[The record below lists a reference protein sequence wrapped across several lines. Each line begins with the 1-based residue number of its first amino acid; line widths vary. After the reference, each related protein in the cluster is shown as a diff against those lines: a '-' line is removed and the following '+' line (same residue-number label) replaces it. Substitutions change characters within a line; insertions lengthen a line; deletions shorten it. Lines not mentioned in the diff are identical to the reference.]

1 MFIESERFGNFDS
14 EDVRI
19 IDFPVGLP
27 GFEEFRKFIIL
38 EIPQTKPLYW
48 LQSVENKYIA

>member
-1 MFIESERFGNFDS
+1 MFIETERFGNFDS